1 MSSPHGTS
9 SGDHSGGL
17 KGLDAALLQSQLVCL
32 FYICVSCLITMYRG
46 TVRVPFLGRARGRGR
61 RGGTPRPLDLSPALT
76 SAVGCRQSALRAPP
90 GPLTPPSSR
99 WHHPPLYARCR
110 APHPTRAQKAWHND
124 GWHLPMVI
132 ALAFSTYL
140 KLKSVSDDGS
150 HSA

>member
-9 SGDHSGGL
+9 NGDHSGSL

-32 FYICVSCLITMYRG
+32 GYICISCCITMYRG
-46 TVRVPFLGRARGRGR
+46 TVRCPLPLLLALLPFWPCLPAAHPAPPHTPPTPPLPFL
-61 RGGTPRPLDLSPALT
+61 
-76 SAVGCRQSALRAPP
+76 PP
-90 GPLTPPSSR
+90 
-99 WHHPPLYARCR
+99 
-110 APHPTRAQKAWHND
+110 QAWHND

-140 KLKSVSDDGS
+140 KLKQVSGED